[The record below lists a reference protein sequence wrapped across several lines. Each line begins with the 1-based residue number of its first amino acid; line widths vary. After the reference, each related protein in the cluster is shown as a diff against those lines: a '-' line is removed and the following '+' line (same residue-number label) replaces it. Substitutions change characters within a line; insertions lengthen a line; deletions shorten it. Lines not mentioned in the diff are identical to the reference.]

1 MRITVTPV
9 SRPQDAFT
17 LVDGSW
23 LNQWPVDGTVCGLQ
37 RDGLDGWKN
46 GVEPRYEA
54 PEIPGG
60 DGNYAPD
67 EINLAARLL
76 TIRGFKR
83 IFSPA
88 STVALAAFE
97 DLLAALVGE
106 WLTITV
112 EDAAGARTVSGFV
125 SAIPV
130 NDRVSEWTVK
140 FTLIVLCPDP
150 LKYGQLTRFP
160 APAGAVVVSNA
171 GTGRVFPVLEVTGP
185 VTTVDVQVPGRR
197 VRWVGV
203 ADGLALDFADAFP
216 LSGGVEVGTLVDA
229 ELFRLPPGQ
238 TTISV
243 ATDGDLTIG
252 VAPGWK

>member
-1 MRITVTPV
+1 MV
-9 SRPQDAFT
+9 
-17 LVDGSW
+17 L
-23 LNQWPVDGTVCGLQ
+23 GLE
-37 RDGLDGWKN
+37 RDGLHGWKN

-76 TIRGFKR
+76 TIRGFR
-83 IFSPA
+83 RVFSPA
-88 STVALAAFE
+88 STVGLAAFE
-97 DLLAALVGE
+97 DFLASLVGE

-112 EDAAGARTVSGFV
+112 EDAAGPRTVSGFV

-150 LKYGQLTRFP
+150 LKYGSPVPFL
-160 APAGAVVVSNA
+160 APTGTVLVSNA
-171 GTGRVFPVLEVTGP
+171 GTGRVFPRLEVTGP
-185 VTTVDVQVPGRR
+185 VTVVDVQVPGRR
-197 VRWVGV
+197 VRWVGD
-203 ADGLALDFADAFP
+203 ANGLLLDFADAFP
-216 LSGGVEVGTLVDA
+216 LSGGVEVGTLVHA
-229 ELFRLPPGQ
+229 GLFRIPPG
-238 TTISV
+238 TTAIAV
-243 ATDGDLTIG
+243 TTDGDLTIG